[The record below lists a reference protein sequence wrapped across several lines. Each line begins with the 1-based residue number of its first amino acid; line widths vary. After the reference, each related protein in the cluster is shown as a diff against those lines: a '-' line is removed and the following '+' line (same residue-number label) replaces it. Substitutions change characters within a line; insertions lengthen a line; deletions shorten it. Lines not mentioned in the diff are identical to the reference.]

1 MYSFLYFNGL
11 NSGKVKMKNLI
22 LLTNFFPYGNGEPYL
37 ETEVK
42 YYEQYFDRIYICSL
56 QLRKKDLQSQRVL
69 PSDKFKVLPV
79 AKASNYVYLFNSF
92 RALGDTNL
100 YKELWKLRREKRMS
114 FQRVVR
120 LFVYLSR
127 SYYEA
132 GKIKKWF
139 KRKVTFDNLDCGVLY
154 SYRFEY
160 QPYVGLLLKQVFPD
174 LKIVARGHR
183 FDLYEERRQ
192 EHYIPLR
199 EYLLANLDKTI
210 MIAQDGV
217 DYLVGKYPIYREKI
231 VLSRLGTTDH
241 GLAIVPQSM
250 DELRLI
256 SCSTVSPIKRIH
268 LIVEALAQ
276 IKNIRVRW
284 DHYGD
289 GLLLLDIK
297 SFAVKLLPENI
308 HWHFHGYVDNQTLMS
323 IYQKKPYHLF
333 LNVSSSEGV
342 PVSIMEAMSFGI
354 PCIATDVGGTKEVVE
369 NYKNGILLSSD
380 FKPCDLARW
389 IMVFKKMDET
399 EYQRYR
405 DNARLSWEE
414 CYNADKNYCGFLKYL
429 DDI

>member
-1 MYSFLYFNGL
+1 MR
-11 NSGKVKMKNLI
+11 NLI
-22 LLTNFFPYGNGEPYL
+22 LLANFFPYGNGEPYL

-56 QLRKKDLQSQRVL
+56 QLRKRDLQSRREL
-69 PSDKFKVLPV
+69 PSDKFEVFPV
-79 AKASNYVYLFNSF
+79 EKAPNYVYLFNSL
-92 RALGDTNL
+92 RVLGNANL
-100 YKELWKLRREKRMS
+100 YKELWKLGKEKRMS

-160 QPYVGLLLKQVFPD
+160 QPYVGLLIKQVLPNF
-174 LKIVARGHR
+174 KIVARGHG
-183 FDLYEERRQ
+183 FDLYEERHQ

-199 EYLLANLDKTI
+199 EYLLENLDKTI

-217 DYLVGKYPIYREKI
+217 NYLVEKYPVYKEKVI
-231 VLSRLGTTDH
+231 LSRLGTMDQ
-241 GLAIVPQSM
+241 GLAILPQSM
-250 DELRLI
+250 DEFRLV

-276 IKNIRVRW
+276 IKN
-284 DHYGD
+284 
-289 GLLLLDIK
+289 
-297 SFAVKLLPENI
+297 
-308 HWHFHGYVDNQTLMS
+308 WHFHGYVDNQTLMS

-354 PCIATDVGGTKEVVE
+354 PCVATDVGGTKEVIE

-380 FKPCDLARW
+380 FKPKELAGW
-389 IMVFKKMDET
+389 IMLFFKMDEK
-399 EYQRYR
+399 EYLLYR
-405 DNARLSWEE
+405 NNARTGWEE
-414 CYNADKNYCGFLKYL
+414 FYNADKNYRIFLNFL
-429 DDI
+429 NNM

>member
-289 GLLLLDIK
+289 GLLLSDIK
-297 SFAVKLLPENI
+297 CLAVKLLHGNI